1 MRQIQLLVCYLIVI
15 TTKTIAQNSPIIAKS
30 LTSEQYKIDT
40 TYRECLYSSEN
51 QVNQMMNCGGRA
63 RDSWDT
69 ELEKYYDLL
78 MTILIPGEREKL
90 KTAQRRWE
98 QYKESEYMFAGTTY
112 YNLQGPVW
120 KIVALDREVEVVKHR
135 AMELKTYY
143 ELLTEK
149 NQDY

>member
-1 MRQIQLLVCYLIVI
+1 MKHLLTFCFIMIIALAVAQPSP
-15 TTKTIAQNSPIIAKS
+15 TIAAK
-30 LTSEQYKIDT
+30 TTPEQYKIDT

-51 QVNQMMNCGGRA
+51 QVYQMMGCGDKA
-63 RDSWDT
+63 RDSWDV
-69 ELEKYYDLL
+69 ELEKYYNLL
-78 MTILIPGEREKL
+78 MTVLIVGEREKL
-90 KTAQRRWE
+90 KTAQKRWE
-98 QYKESEYMFAGTTY
+98 QYKDSEYAFAGTTY

>member
-1 MRQIQLLVCYLIVI
+1 MRPLLTFCFIIL
-15 TTKTIAQNSPIIAKS
+15 TAKLIAQASAT
-30 LTSEQYKIDT
+30 LTTTTTPEQYRIDT
-40 TYRECLYSSEN
+40 TYRECLYQSEN
-51 QVNQMMNCGGRA
+51 QVYQMMDCGDKA
-63 RDSWDT
+63 RNSWDV
-69 ELEKYYDLL
+69 ELEKYYNLL
-78 MTILIPGEREKL
+78 MTVLIAGEREKL
-90 KTAQRRWE
+90 KTAQKRWE
-98 QYKESEYMFAGTTY
+98 QYKDSEYTFAGTTY